1 MKQIKTFFVKF
12 ITYIFAV
19 LFAGSLAANAEIKVV
34 TTIKPLHSLISNVM
48 DGVGEPS
55 LIIEGSTSPHSFVL
69 KPSHAKMIEQADIIF
84 WIGEDIETFME
95 KPLESIAKNA
105 KKISFMELTSI
116 EKLKF
121 REENIFDHDDHDDHG
136 HGEKKDH
143 DDHGHGED
151 KDHDDHG
158 HGEKKDHDDHGH
170 GEHPFEWAGLF
181 DLKSGTY
188 KWSFSKVDGKYA
200 DPAMRMVILPAHDI
214 EEVEET
220 AEELLEAEAAE
231 MKSDGEI
238 LVANNVSYSLNF
250 DESKDMTHFTV
261 NINEDGKYAFFTE
274 HMPFE
279 FESDEHFFKDVSNN
293 DVEPIAQVPDE
304 GDGHHHHHHGHGS
317 LDPHVWHDPANII
330 KMSEVI
336 SKNLKKDI
344 SIFNR
349 KDRKSINERI
359 DSTESILSGLNG
371 WIVDQ
376 VSTIPEQ
383 DRVLV
388 SKHKAMD
395 YYGAAFGFETVSLL
409 DFLGD
414 SSSLR
419 PENISSTL
427 NMLKEENVKAIF
439 PEQIPA
445 SKLLKNLS
453 RQSSVPLASNQI
465 FVDGL
470 MMKGNTISVAVHNTC
485 TIVDSLGGSCDK
497 ESGSNLESEWYKLSD

>member
-170 GEHPFEWAGLF
+170 GHE
-181 DLKSGTY
+181 
-188 KWSFSKVDGKYA
+188 
-200 DPAMRMVILPAHDI
+200 
-214 EEVEET
+214 
-220 AEELLEAEAAE
+220 
-231 MKSDGEI
+231 
-238 LVANNVSYSLNF
+238 
-250 DESKDMTHFTV
+250 
-261 NINEDGKYAFFTE
+261 
-274 HMPFE
+274 
-279 FESDEHFFKDVSNN
+279 
-293 DVEPIAQVPDE
+293 
-304 GDGHHHHHHGHGS
+304 GHHHGEFDAHIW
-317 LDPHVWHDPANII
+317 LDPANAKEMLHEIAHELADLDPNNASKYESNADQAIMSIDKMI
-330 KMSEVI
+330 KEIDGNINKDAKFIVFHDAYQYFEKRFGVMTAGALTLNTDVLPGAKQISEIQEVI
-336 SKNLKKDI
+336 EERDIKCIFSEPQFNPKIIETIAKDTGI
-344 SIFNR
+344 KTGVLDPLGSIFDANKMQYFKLINDLGNKL
-349 KDRKSINERI
+349 KD
-359 DSTESILSGLNG
+359 
-371 WIVDQ
+371 
-376 VSTIPEQ
+376 
-383 DRVLV
+383 
-388 SKHKAMD
+388 
-395 YYGAAFGFETVSLL
+395 
-409 DFLGD
+409 
-414 SSSLR
+414 
-419 PENISSTL
+419 
-427 NMLKEENVKAIF
+427 
-439 PEQIPA
+439 
-445 SKLLKNLS
+445 
-453 RQSSVPLASNQI
+453 
-465 FVDGL
+465 
-470 MMKGNTISVAVHNTC
+470 C
-485 TIVDSLGGSCDK
+485 
-497 ESGSNLESEWYKLSD
+497 